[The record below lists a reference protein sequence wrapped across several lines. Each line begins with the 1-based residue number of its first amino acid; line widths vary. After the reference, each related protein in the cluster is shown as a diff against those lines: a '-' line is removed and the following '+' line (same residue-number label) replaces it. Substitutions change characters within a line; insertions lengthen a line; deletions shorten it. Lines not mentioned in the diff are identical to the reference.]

1 MSTIEVRRATLD
13 DVDFLISCAL
23 KIASETEGK
32 TLDVNFVRPGITH
45 CIEDSSL
52 GAYYVACRGEERLGT
67 TMITYEMSVAEGGQ
81 IHWIQSV
88 YVVAEARNQ
97 GVFRAI
103 FDNIVAEAKKDP
115 LVKGVRLYVDHD
127 NDTAMAV
134 YSKLGMS

>member
-1 MSTIEVRRATLD
+1 MSKIEVRRATLS
-13 DVDFLISCAL
+13 DVDFLIGCAV
-23 KIASETEGK
+23 KMASETEGK
-32 TLDVNFVRPGITH
+32 TLNVDVVRPGITH

-52 GAYYVACRGEERLGT
+52 GAYYVACRGEELLGT

-103 FDNIVAEAKKDP
+103 FDKIVAEAKKDP
-115 LVKGVRLYVDHD
+115 FVKGVRLYVEHD
-127 NDTAMAV
+127 NEKAKAV